1 MIKETIKKLLANT
14 HYGKSR
20 YLNFLH
26 RYDMSRYLEHSGM
39 NENNAEIL
47 ATKMRL
53 IIHPL
58 EKALSL
64 KNVRAGFGKEKV
76 MKLISLYEE
85 YSKAGG
91 KDKQVIELAE
101 SIILNYIDF
110 QSQHDVDVSFIPQKF
125 FKNNTDKAISGA
137 IDITSENFDALS
149 DFERIAENR
158 HSIRNFAPEKVDR
171 EKLAEAVRIAQTAP
185 SACNRQSTRVYVC
198 DNADKCKKI
207 IARHGGMSGF
217 TDTAAILAITGDL
230 NLYQNEF
237 ERHTLFVDGGIF
249 LMNLLYAL
257 GSQGIANCPIIWGSE
272 PDNDTFLYELLNIPK
287 SETIVSLVMVGNLPK
302 DGAKAAKSYKRDTQ
316 DILKFID

>member
-1 MIKETIKKLLANT
+1 MIKETIKKMLANT
-14 HYGKSR
+14 GYGKSR

-26 RYDMSRYLEHSGM
+26 KYDMSRYLDHSCM
-39 NENNAEIL
+39 NKNNDEML

-76 MKLISLYEE
+76 IKLIALYEQ
-85 YSKAGG
+85 YGKLNG
-91 KDKQVIELAE
+91 KDKQVLELTE
-101 SIILNYIDF
+101 SILLNYIDF
-110 QSQHDVDVSFIPQKF
+110 QKQYDVDLSFIPQKF
-125 FKNNTDKAISGA
+125 FEKAADKSISGA
-137 IDITSENFDALS
+137 IDITKESFDVLK
-149 DFERIAENR
+149 DFEAIAQNR
-158 HSIRNFAPEKVDR
+158 HSIRNYAPEKVDR
-171 EKLAEAVRIAQTAP
+171 EKIAEAVRIAQTAP
-185 SACNRQSTRVYVC
+185 SACNRQATRVYVC
-198 DNADKCKKI
+198 DNEEKCKKI
-207 IARHGGMSGF
+207 MARHGGMRGF
-217 TDTAAILAITGDL
+217 TDTAAILAVTGDL
-230 NLYQNEF
+230 NLYQSEF

-272 PDNDTFLYELLNIPK
+272 PDKDSFLHKLLNIPE

-302 DGAKAAKSYKRDTQ
+302 EGVKAAKSHKRDTK